1 MIHQRKMSHTLR
13 CIILVTVFLLFSACA
28 EDGSVLF
35 AREGCIQC
43 HSFKGKGGNMAPD
56 LTAVTNRR
64 SDRWIRQQIKNPRK
78 NNPDS
83 RMPAFGHL
91 SGSEIRAILRY
102 LKS

>member
-1 MIHQRKMSHTLR
+1 MINQGKMSHILR
-13 CIILVTVFLLFSACA
+13 SAILAIAFLLLPACA

-35 AREGCIQC
+35 EREGCIQC

-64 SDRWIRQQIKNPRK
+64 SDRWIRQQIKNPGK
-78 NNPDS
+78 KNPDS

>member
-35 AREGCIQC
+35 AHEGCIQC